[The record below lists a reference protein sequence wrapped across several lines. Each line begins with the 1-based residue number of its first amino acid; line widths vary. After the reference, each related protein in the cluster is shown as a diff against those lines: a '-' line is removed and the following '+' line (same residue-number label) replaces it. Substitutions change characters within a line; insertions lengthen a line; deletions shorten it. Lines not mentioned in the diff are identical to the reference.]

1 MNRKVL
7 IILMCLLLLTG
18 CKTKNSAVNNVNNNV
33 TNNEIEKS
41 ENTSE
46 ITEDEMYLQ
55 SDFQIEEVEISNSND
70 MDTASISDDSI
81 NDINISENNKN

>member
-1 MNRKVL
+1 MNKKVL

-55 SDFQIEEVEISNSND
+55 SDFQIEEVEISNTND
-70 MDTASISDDSI
+70 
-81 NDINISENNKN
+81 NDNISTDGFSEVEINEES

>member
-1 MNRKVL
+1 MNKKVL

-46 ITEDEMYLQ
+46 IIEDEMYLQ
-55 SDFQIEEVEISNSND
+55 SDFQIEEVEISNTND
-70 MDTASISDDSI
+70 
-81 NDINISENNKN
+81 NDNISTDGFSEVEINEES

>member
-1 MNRKVL
+1 MNKKVL

-18 CKTKNSAVNNVNNNV
+18 CKTKNSAVNNNV

-55 SDFQIEEVEISNSND
+55 SDFQIEEVEISNTND
-70 MDTASISDDSI
+70 
-81 NDINISENNKN
+81 NDNISTDGFSEVGINEEN

>member
-1 MNRKVL
+1 MNKKVL

-46 ITEDEMYLQ
+46 ITEDKMYLQ
-55 SDFQIEEVEISNSND
+55 SDFQIEEVEISNTND
-70 MDTASISDDSI
+70 
-81 NDINISENNKN
+81 NDNISTDGFSEVEINEES